1 MEMTR
6 EEKLERLRKLE
17 RLQVLQAQK
26 AADDEGT
33 TLVGLAQSFNK
44 GLVDLAN
51 LPFHIV
57 NLFSTVAGKA
67 VGSELPK
74 VPIDKINQSLAAQGF
89 LAEPGKEQQG
99 FLNRSAEILGASV
112 LPSAA
117 IQMVGSNV
125 LKAGIPVAQRT
136 VGQQLAAATAS
147 SPGTA
152 AFLDVASSGGAG
164 LGGEVASKMTDD
176 PSMIVLGE
184 LAGGFTLP
192 AVSAVMRVAGK
203 PAISK
208 AKEVFTPFTKAG
220 AEPRA
225 ARRLQGL
232 SADPVAE
239 ANLIDVTSPV
249 SPARQTGNPR
259 LIALERTVLEQ
270 NPELEAKFTKELN
283 GALDAARARAAEFG
297 GTDRTREILERGQTH
312 LVELVKLRA
321 ARAAQV
327 AQSEIEA
334 LGGSVTPRDLSRIA
348 RTQLDA
354 ALNDVRKAENTLWE
368 RVNKDA
374 PANFSRTKAA
384 LSAIDAETGKL
395 VPSRVPTWLQKAVL
409 TTKPVAF
416 KDLQSIRS
424 RILADAR
431 EATNKGKFDK
441 ARVLNEAADGLLAD
455 MSVVNDPNV
464 KTAQAFSAALN
475 QTFNKGAVRGV
486 LSRGANRGA
495 GVAAEDTLE
504 QLFSGGTA
512 ATNVRSFL
520 DASPESAPQVM
531 QYIKAKFARTAT
543 KTGTYSPAL
552 AKAYA
557 DKLEQQGMFEVFPEL
572 KGELDNVSGLF
583 QKARQ
588 LSERAATVGARGGSR
603 LQQDSNKSLAGVLL
617 GAEPGQEI
625 ATLLRSENPTVMA
638 AALKRRMGTNTDA
651 AKGLKTSFVE
661 TLFDQASKTG
671 STGEVEVS
679 GQKLAT
685 LVNDNI
691 ATAKAI
697 GLDDADIT
705 RMKAIAR
712 QMIQAQADTGGS
724 VGAILEDKPAELLQF
739 VAQIAGA
746 KVGQRIAG
754 SGLGSSMVIAGKGSG
769 IATRLL
775 QKVTTNK
782 AQELLIAAQSDPVL
796 YRALLTKTTAK
807 PTDIFAATRII
818 ESWLIGA
825 GVEAGNN

>member
-6 EEKLERLRKLE
+6 EEKLDRLHKLE

-51 LPFHIV
+51 LPYHVV
-57 NLFSTVAGKA
+57 NLFSTLAGKA

-74 VPIDKINQSLAAQGF
+74 IPVEKINQSLAAQGF
-89 LAEPGKEQQG
+89 LAKPGKEQQG

-117 IQMVGSNV
+117 IQMIGSNV

-136 VGQQLAAATAS
+136 IGQQLAATTAS
-147 SPGTA
+147 NPGTT

-176 PSMIVLGE
+176 PSLILLGE

-232 SADPVAE
+232 SADPAAE

-259 LIALERTVLEQ
+259 LIALERTILDQ

-283 GALDAARARAAEFG
+283 GALESARARAAEFG
-297 GTDRTREILERGQTH
+297 GTDRTRAILEKGQDH
-312 LVELVKLRA
+312 LVNLVNLRA
-321 ARAAQV
+321 AQAAQT
-327 AQSEIEA
+327 AQARIAE
-334 LGGSVTPRDLSRIA
+334 LGGSATQRDTSRIA
-348 RTQLDA
+348 REELNL
-354 ALNDVRKAENTLWE
+354 ALKDVRAQERALWDSID
-368 RVNKDA
+368 KDA
-374 PANFSRTKAA
+374 PASFTNTQTALNEIKEETGTLVPSKIPSWISVSAKTEKPVTLNDIKQVRSRVLSDAREAANNGKFDRARQLNRIADGLLDDMGAVNDPNTKAA
-384 LSAIDAETGKL
+384 LAF
-395 VPSRVPTWLQKAVL
+395 SRELNKKFSEGAVGAVL
-409 TTKPVAF
+409 NRGA
-416 KDLQSIRS
+416 
-424 RILADAR
+424 
-431 EATNKGKFDK
+431 
-441 ARVLNEAADGLLAD
+441 
-455 MSVVNDPNV
+455 
-464 KTAQAFSAALN
+464 
-475 QTFNKGAVRGV
+475 NKGAGI
-486 LSRGANRGA
+486 ADA
-495 GVAAEDTLE
+495 DTLN
-504 QLFSGGTA
+504 QIFSGKTP
-512 ATNVRSFL
+512 ATNASQFL
-520 DASPESAPQVM
+520 KAAPESRPQLE
-531 QYIKAKFARTAT
+531 QYLKTGYVKVAGTDFNQIKAQ
-543 KTGTYSPAL
+543 
-552 AKAYA
+552 AYI
-557 DKLEQQGMFEVFPEL
+557 DKLESQGMFEVFPDL
-572 KGELDNVSGLF
+572 KAQMENVRNLA
-583 QKARQ
+583 QKSAD
-588 LSERAATVGARGGSR
+588 LAKRAAAVADRGGSR
-603 LQQDSNKSLAGVLL
+603 LLRDNNKSLAGVLL
-617 GAEPGQEI
+617 GAEPGKEMKV
-625 ATLLRSENPTVMA
+625 LLSSENPTEMA
-638 AALKRRMGTNTDA
+638 AALRRRMGGNVDA
-651 AKGLKTSFVE
+651 ENGLKTSFVE
-661 TLFDQASKTG
+661 ELFDRASTTG
-671 STGEVEVS
+671 STGEIEVS
-679 GQKLAT
+679 GKKLAS
-685 LVNDNI
+685 LLNDNLT
-691 ATAKAI
+691 TAQAI
-697 GLDDADIT
+697 GLNDADIT
-705 RMKAIAR
+705 RMRVITK

-746 KVGQRIAG
+746 KVGQKIAG
-754 SGLGSSMVIAGKGSG
+754 SGIGSSMVIAGKGSG

-782 AQELLIAAQSDPVL
+782 AQELLIAAQSDPAL

-807 PTDIFAATRII
+807 PKDIFAATRII